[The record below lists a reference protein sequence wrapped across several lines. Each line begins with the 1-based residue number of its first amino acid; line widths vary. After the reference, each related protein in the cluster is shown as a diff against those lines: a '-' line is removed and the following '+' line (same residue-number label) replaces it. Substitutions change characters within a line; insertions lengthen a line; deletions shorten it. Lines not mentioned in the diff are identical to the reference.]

1 MMNSFSLNH
10 ILMTAVSGM
19 VQMGGGLTVNVSGDS
34 SLLDSSLASLLLE
47 RGLHRDFRSPS
58 GSLLQSRFN
67 TYHEFSFHD
76 LYTYVHLLG
85 KRNRKS
91 SSLRK
96 KDYEAKVHSAIRKR
110 DAIWMRLF
118 MGILHE
124 DESRGVSE
132 DECEREMLRR
142 YYRSCGYDYPLS
154 FSIFSIVQSLCRFR
168 KHKGFYVLSD
178 ELFCGLRYNTTLV
191 TFMRYLNRY

>member
-1 MMNSFSLNH
+1 
-10 ILMTAVSGM
+10 MTAASGM

-110 DAIWMRLF
+110 DAIWTRLF